1 MTVQPINAKAIL
13 RTLLL
18 KIFAPRPHPSL
29 YLSLKLLNLKKKQTM
44 NQSSSQG
51 LIKSNIKKKTFL
63 SCQKSIKINYCLSVC
78 PFLER
83 GKCGVCYQIFN
94 QTTQLS
100 IKPGVSIRSEA
111 HLISIISF
119 KKNSYFSRFILS
131 PILTENLLK

>member
-13 RTLLL
+13 RTLPLT
-18 KIFAPRPHPSL
+18 
-29 YLSLKLLNLKKKQTM
+29 LSLSQIIELEKEADDEPKLFTRTNKKQY
-44 NQSSSQG
+44 
-51 LIKSNIKKKTFL
+51 KKTTFL
-63 SCQKSIKINYCLSVC
+63 ACQKSIKINYCLSVC

-111 HLISIISF
+111 HLITSFPF
-119 KKNSYFSRFILS
+119 KKIATFHALSY
-131 PILTENLLK
+131 LLF

>member
-1 MTVQPINAKAIL
+1 MPKPYCALCSWKSL
-13 RTLLL
+13 LPDPTLT
-18 KIFAPRPHPSL
+18 
-29 YLSLKLLNLKKKQTM
+29 LSLSQIIELEKEADDEPKLFTRTNKKQY
-44 NQSSSQG
+44 
-51 LIKSNIKKKTFL
+51 KKITFL

>member
-1 MTVQPINAKAIL
+1 MTVQPINAKAIW

-29 YLSLKLLNLKKKQTM
+29 YLSLSQIIELEKEADDEPKLFTRTNKKQY
-44 NQSSSQG
+44 
-51 LIKSNIKKKTFL
+51 KKKTVL

-83 GKCGVCYQIFN
+83 GKCGVCVQIFN
-94 QTTQLS
+94 QTTQLCT
-100 IKPGVSIRSEA
+100 KVFPLELRTEA

-119 KKNSYFSRFILS
+119 
-131 PILTENLLK
+131 

>member
-1 MTVQPINAKAIL
+1 MVNSAHKCQSQIAHS
-13 RTLLL
+13 
-18 KIFAPRPHPSL
+18 APENLCSQTPPL
-29 YLSLKLLNLKKKQTM
+29 TLSLSQIIELEKEADDEPKLFTRTNKKQY
-44 NQSSSQG
+44 
-51 LIKSNIKKKTFL
+51 KKKTVL

-83 GKCGVCYQIFN
+83 GKCGVCVQIFN

-119 KKNSYFSRFILS
+119 
-131 PILTENLLK
+131 